1 MVPVQSALTVYVM
14 LINAA
19 ALAVMGWDKGL
30 AKAGARRIPERTL
43 WTLAWLGGAPGA
55 WAGMR
60 LFHHKTRHDIF
71 RLGFPLLA
79 LVEAALY
86 LYLFS

>member
-1 MVPVQSALTVYVM
+1 MQPALTVYVM

>member
-1 MVPVQSALTVYVM
+1 MQSALTVYVM